1 MMRHICGKAG
11 LGRFFLLFGVSLL
24 FGLSERVGVKHT
36 LPVHLLAVLNDQYY
50 FTFAVLPVFL
60 FLCTGVMEDDTLL
73 VLTRY
78 GTYGRY
84 FFHKWRALSVVA
96 ALFWLGQMAAI
107 LISGLGLPCAGSWPG
122 ASGGPWR
129 EVFTLLQGIFPSPW
143 SAILC
148 CAGQILLGYCLIAL
162 TALCLGHFCS
172 RALAVRLLMA
182 FYLLAVLWIQ
192 LPVMSR
198 PPFVFLTGFN
208 HWVFLLHNLAYPW
221 RLLLTA
227 VTTAVLVA
235 GMVWLVTRR
244 WRWRFSVSGR
254 GGKCLASYYLR
265 GLFAGKNR
273 LLLIGLILLM
283 TVWTWISKGAP
294 EDSTD
299 WLIRLF
305 AGHGTGYFYPMGLLM
320 LLTMELLPLWPLG
333 VFCTQ
338 VAGERSVFLTVRLRR
353 RTGLLGALLY
363 TGLLWI
369 LVYGCLL
376 ALAAVIPP
384 FLLGFSP
391 DMGLTA
397 AVVGLKILDVAFQFL
412 IILSALCVTGQ
423 ATAGFVA
430 VLLLHFLCLLPI
442 SWLPAGISSLARLN
456 LLQTGGTI
464 PGAAAAVLLAALSL
478 VLILWLYS
486 RGIKLLFNH

>member
-1 MMRHICGKAG
+1 M
-11 LGRFFLLFGVSLL
+11 
-24 FGLSERVGVKHT
+24 
-36 LPVHLLAVLNDQYY
+36 
-50 FTFAVLPVFL
+50 
-60 FLCTGVMEDDTLL
+60 
-73 VLTRY
+73 
-78 GTYGRY
+78 
-84 FFHKWRALSVVA
+84 
-96 ALFWLGQMAAI
+96 
-107 LISGLGLPCAGSWPG
+107 
-122 ASGGPWR
+122 
-129 EVFTLLQGIFPSPW
+129 
-143 SAILC
+143 
-148 CAGQILLGYCLIAL
+148 
-162 TALCLGHFCS
+162 
-172 RALAVRLLMA
+172 
-182 FYLLAVLWIQ
+182 
-192 LPVMSR
+192 
-198 PPFVFLTGFN
+198 TGFN

-254 GGKCLASYYLR
+254 GGKGLASYYLR
-265 GLFAGKNR
+265 GLFAGKNG

-369 LVYGCLL
+369 FAYGCLL
-376 ALAAVIPP
+376 ALGAVIPP

-397 AVVGLKILDVAFQFL
+397 AVVGLKILDVTFQFL

-423 ATAGFVA
+423 VTAGFVA

-478 VLILWLYS
+478 VLIFWLYS